1 MCHKVVN
8 CVFVEGGGHRWHR
21 PLFFKKANMGDFK
34 RISELIDTY
43 YPEISERLR
52 NGKRDGK

>member
-1 MCHKVVN
+1 MYGRAVA
-8 CVFVEGGGHRWHR
+8 
-21 PLFFKKANMGDFK
+21 PLASPSFFKKANMGDFK

-43 YPEISERLR
+43 YPEITERLR

>member
-8 CVFVEGGGHRWHR
+8 CVFVEGGGHRWHC
-21 PLFFKKANMGDFK
+21 PLFKKANMGDFK

-52 NGKRDGK
+52 NGKRNGK

>member
-1 MCHKVVN
+1 MFLLRAVVTA
-8 CVFVEGGGHRWHR
+8 GTA
-21 PLFFKKANMGDFK
+21 LFFKKANMGDFK

>member
-1 MCHKVVN
+1 MCLCCKF
-8 CVFVEGGGHRWHR
+8 CVTEGGGHRWHR
-21 PLFFKKANMGDFK
+21 PLFKKANMGDFK

-52 NGKRDGK
+52 DGKGNGK

>member
-1 MCHKVVN
+1 MCHKVVI

-21 PLFFKKANMGDFK
+21 PLFKKANMGDFK
-34 RISELIDTY
+34 RISELIDTF
-43 YPEISERLR
+43 YPEISERLK

>member
-1 MCHKVVN
+1 MYVRAVVTA
-8 CVFVEGGGHRWHR
+8 GIA
-21 PLFFKKANMGDFK
+21 LFFKKANMGDFK

-52 NGKRDGK
+52 NGERDGK

>member
-1 MCHKVVN
+1 MCHKVEI

-21 PLFFKKANMGDFK
+21 PLLKKANMGDFK

-52 NGKRDGK
+52 NGERNGK

>member
-1 MCHKVVN
+1 MFLLRAVVTAGIAL
-8 CVFVEGGGHRWHR
+8 F
-21 PLFFKKANMGDFK
+21 FFKKANMGDFK

>member
-1 MCHKVVN
+1 MFLLRAVVTA
-8 CVFVEGGGHRWHR
+8 GIA
-21 PLFFKKANMGDFK
+21 LFLKANMGDFK